1 MDKNFRNFS
10 SEYSYKIQD
19 LCNNLIERTAQS
31 GDTIFKKDFT
41 SDLLEEFIY
50 QNIKYKKNKIIS
62 DNYIKD
68 NDYVKK

>member
-1 MDKNFRNFS
+1 MDKNFKHFS

-19 LCNNLIERTAQS
+19 LSYNLIQNT
-31 GDTIFKKDFT
+31 GDSIFKKDFT

-50 QNIKYKKNKIIS
+50 ENIRYKKKKNTT

-68 NDYVKK
+68 NDIVKK